1 MPYIGKETQMNNI
14 SSKLLDKAVVEL
26 SKLPGIGK
34 KTALRLAIHLLRK
47 DEEDVEQL
55 GNSLIQMRH
64 DIRFCKKC
72 FNISD
77 ADYCEICNSGKR
89 EQTTICVVENINDVI
104 AIENTGQY
112 QGLYHVLGGIIS
124 PMEGIG
130 PTELNLDALFQRIN
144 EDNIQEVIMALPTT
158 VEGDT
163 TNFYIYRNLSNDL
176 NRITTISRGV
186 SIGDELEF
194 TDEIT
199 LGRSILNR
207 LPYEEYMNK

>member
-1 MPYIGKETQMNNI
+1 MNNI
-14 SSKLLDKAVVEL
+14 SSKLLDSAVSEL

-34 KTALRLAIHLLRK
+34 KTALRLAIHLLRR
-47 DEEDVEQL
+47 DASDVELL
-55 GNSLIQMRH
+55 GNSLIRMRNETH
-64 DIRFCKKC
+64 FCKRC
-72 FNISD
+72 HNISD
-77 ADYCEICNSGKR
+77 GELCDICSSPKR

-112 QGLYHVLGGIIS
+112 QGVYHVLSGIIS

-130 PTELNLDALFQRIN
+130 PADLHIESLFQRITE
-144 EDNIQEVIMALPTT
+144 EDIKEVIMALPTT

-163 TNFYIYRNLSNDL
+163 TNFYIYRNLSKSL
-176 NRITTISRGV
+176 GKITTISRGV
-186 SIGDELEF
+186 GIGDELEY

-207 LPYEEYMNK
+207 LPYEDYMSK